1 MPKFTEEQQ
10 RAIDLEG
17 ENILVSAG
25 AGSGKTAVLSERV
38 LRKVMGGVPVNQLL
52 ILTFTKKAASEMKER
67 IRKKLRKANLTHQL
81 ELLDSSFI
89 TTFDA
94 YSMAIV
100 KKYADNLNISSNL
113 EVMDDV
119 ILSLKED
126 EIIDEIFKEYYDKKD
141 INFYKFLDAF
151 TFKDDKEI
159 KTKIKKMVASLDLV
173 LDLDDYLDSYLDN
186 YYQEE
191 NLNGY
196 LKEYLKLIMEKDNY
210 LKKLINDFLG
220 MIDDKYYNKVIDITS
235 NYLASNDY
243 SEIREGLNFK
253 IPNLPKGSEEDVK
266 NLKKEINSK
275 QAELLDLMVYPKEED
290 YITSLKNTY
299 PYVSMLLEI
308 IKKLRARIWEYKTKE
323 NAYTFLDIEKL
334 AIKLVKEFEEVR
346 EELKNSYQEILI
358 DEYQDTN
365 DIQETFISY
374 IAKNNVYMVGDIK
387 QSIYRFRNANPMLF
401 QEKYDNYKV
410 HNGGTVID
418 LSKNFRS
425 RREVINTI
433 NDLFCHIMDQEIGG
447 ANYLDGH
454 AMIFGNLTYENKAYV
469 EDNCDMEILSYST
482 EDKEYET
489 REKEAFLIASDIK
502 KQIASKRLVFDK
514 DKEILREVDYQDIA
528 ILLDRSTDFTLYKQI
543 FEYLGIP
550 ITLWQSENAKAAYD
564 LEIVKNL
571 FLLGKKIYLHE
582 FDTTFKLVYT
592 SLARSF
598 LYSMEDALIY
608 HDLMDNKYQESKLY
622 QDFKELVSDYEILSP
637 ITYFNKILEI
647 TDYTNKLTKIGTVA
661 TYRARIEYFYK
672 MISNLEK
679 KNKTLLEVTDYLE
692 SLCDTDL
699 EVKLSLSKSDSN
711 SVKVMTIHTS
721 KGLEYP
727 LCYFAGF
734 SKKFND
740 SDNKETVFFDRN
752 YGIVIPDIEKTCDL
766 ITKKLVV
773 AKNRQE
779 DISEKIRLFYV
790 ALTRA
795 REKIIIVM
803 PEQEEVKEVED
814 IVAKEERLNYH
825 SFMDMM
831 KSVLLKFSNNITNI
845 KEIEN
850 ISKDYL
856 NRKEIVK
863 EAKGEMKPL
872 LFIDSN
878 YSLEEEET
886 LHFSKETVEK
896 KTIKEIELME
906 YGSHIHELLERC
918 DIENKALPTNITLKE
933 EKLLNDF
940 LNQEFFKIHNNM
952 KIYKEYEFFDYE
964 NNTRLHG
971 KIDLLLVGNDNAII
985 VDYKLQNTRDKAYLK
1000 QLNGYKKVIEKKLS
1014 IPVTCYLYSIIDEK
1028 FIKII

>member
-67 IRKKLRKANLTHQL
+67 IRKKLRKANLTSQL

-235 NYLASNDY
+235 NYLASTDY

-275 QAELLDLMVYPKEED
+275 QAELLDLMVYPKAED

-323 NAYTFLDIEKL
+323 NAYAFLDIEKL

-598 LYSMEDALIY
+598 LYSMKDALIY
-608 HDLMDNKYQESKLY
+608 HDLMDNNYQKSKLY
-622 QDFKELVSDYEILSP
+622 QDFKELVSDYEMLSP

-863 EAKGEMKPL
+863 EAKGEMQPL
-872 LFIDSN
+872 SFIGSN

-918 DIENKALPTNITLKE
+918 DIENKALPNNITLKE

-952 KIYKEYEFFDYE
+952 KVYKEYEFFDYE

-971 KIDLLLVGNDNAII
+971 KIDLLLVGNNNAII
-985 VDYKLQNTRDKAYLK
+985 VDYKLQNTQDRAYLK
-1000 QLNGYKKVIEKKLS
+1000 QLNGYKKVIGKKLS

>member
-67 IRKKLRKANLTHQL
+67 IRKKLRKANLTSQL

-100 KKYADNLNISSNL
+100 KKYADNLNISRNL

-126 EIIDEIFKEYYDKKD
+126 EIIDEIFKEYYDNKD
-141 INFYKFLDAF
+141 ERFYHFLDAF

-159 KTKIKKMVASLDLV
+159 KTKIKKMLASLELV
-173 LDLDDYLDSYLDN
+173 LDLDSYLDN
-186 YYQEE
+186 YLDDYYKKE
-191 NLNGY
+191 NLEKY
-196 LKEYLKLIMEKDNY
+196 LNEYLKLINEKDNY
-210 LKKLINDFLG
+210 LRELINDFLR
-220 MIDDKYYNKVIDITS
+220 MIDDKYHAKVIDITS
-235 NYLASNDY
+235 GYLNSQSY
-243 SEIREGLNFK
+243 KEIKENLEFK
-253 IPNLPKGSEEDVK
+253 IPNLPRGSEEEVK
-266 NLKKEINSK
+266 NLKKTINEK
-275 QAELLDLMVYPKEED
+275 QEELKNLMIYDEEAD
-290 YITSLKNTY
+290 YIKSLENTY

-308 IKKLRARIWEYKTKE
+308 INKLRKKIWEFKTSE

-334 AIKLVKEFEEVR
+334 AIKLVKDYEEVR

-401 QEKYDNYKV
+401 QEKYDNYKI

-425 RREVINTI
+425 RREVIDTI
-433 NDLFCHIMDQEIGG
+433 NNLFCHIMDQDIGG

-454 AMIFGNLTYENKAYV
+454 AMIFGNLTYENAAKV
-469 EDNCDMEILSYST
+469 DDNCDMEILTYNN
-482 EDKEYET
+482 EDKTFET

-550 ITLWQSENAKAAYD
+550 ITLWQSENAKASYD

-571 FLLGKKIYLHE
+571 FLLGKKIYLNE
-582 FDTTFKLVYT
+582 YDTLFKLTYV

-598 LYSMEDALIY
+598 LYSMDDADIY
-608 HDLMDNKYQESKLY
+608 HTIMENKYRDSKLY
-622 QDFKELVSDYEILSP
+622 QDFSKLVKDYEILSP
-637 ITYFNKILEI
+637 VSYFNKILEV
-647 TDYTNKLTKIGTVA
+647 TDYTNKLTKIGKVA
-661 TYRARIEYFYK
+661 VYQSRLEYFYK

-679 KNKTLLEVTDYLE
+679 KNKDLLEVTDYLE
-692 SLCDTDL
+692 SLCNTEL

-752 YGIVIPDIEKTCDL
+752 YGIVIPDLEKDTDL
-766 ITKKLVV
+766 ITKRLVV
-773 AKNRQE
+773 SKNRQE

-803 PEQEEVKEVED
+803 PEQKEIKELKD
-814 IVAKEERLNYH
+814 IVPREERLGYR

-831 KSVLLKFSNNITNI
+831 ISVLAEFSSNVT
-845 KEIEN
+845 KTSEIPD
-850 ISKDYL
+850 ISKAYL

-863 EAKGEMKPL
+863 EAKGEL
-872 LFIDSN
+872 SHITFIKSN
-878 YSLEEEET
+878 YQICEEEQVK
-886 LHFSKETVEK
+886 FSKEAVAK
-896 KTIKEIELME
+896 RTIEELKAME
-906 YGSHIHELLERC
+906 YGTHIHELFERL
-918 DIENKALPTNITLKE
+918 DIKNRILPKNISPRE
-933 EKLLNDF
+933 EKLLTAF
-940 LNQEFFKIHNNM
+940 LEQDFFKDCSDM
-952 KIYKEYEFFDYE
+952 KILKEYEFITCED
-964 NNTRLHG
+964 NTRLHG
-971 KIDLLLVGNDNAII
+971 KIDLLLIGSTSAII
-985 VDYKLQNTRDKAYLK
+985 VDYKLRNVNDKAYLN
-1000 QLNGYKKVIEKKLS
+1000 QLAGYKKVIEKKLS
-1014 IPVTCYLYSIIDEK
+1014 LPVTCYLYSILEGK
-1028 FIKII
+1028 FINII

>member
-38 LRKVMGGVPVNQLL
+38 LRKVMEGVPVNQLL

-67 IRKKLRKANLTHQL
+67 IRKKLRKANLTSQL

-100 KKYADNLNISSNL
+100 KKYADNLNISRNL

-126 EIIDEIFKEYYDKKD
+126 EIIDEIFKEYYDNKD
-141 INFYKFLDAF
+141 ERFYHFLDAF

-159 KTKIKKMVASLDLV
+159 KTKIKKMLASLELL
-173 LDLDDYLDSYLDN
+173 LDLDSYLDSYLR
-186 YYQEE
+186 E
-191 NLNGY
+191 
-196 LKEYLKLIMEKDNY
+196 
-210 LKKLINDFLG
+210 LINDFLR
-220 MIDDKYYNKVIDITS
+220 MIDDKYHAKVIDITS
-235 NYLASNDY
+235 GYLNSQSY
-243 SEIREGLNFK
+243 KEIKENLEFK
-253 IPNLPKGSEEDVK
+253 IPNLPRGSEEEVK
-266 NLKKEINSK
+266 NLKKTINEK
-275 QAELLDLMVYPKEED
+275 QEELKNLMIYDEEAD
-290 YITSLKNTY
+290 YIKSLENTY

-308 IKKLRARIWEYKTKE
+308 INKLRKKILEFKTGE

-334 AIKLVKEFEEVR
+334 AIKLVKDYEEVR

-433 NDLFCHIMDQEIGG
+433 NNLFCHIMDQDIGG

-454 AMIFGNLTYENKAYV
+454 AMIFGNLTYENAAKV
-469 EDNCDMEILSYST
+469 DDNCDMEILTYNN
-482 EDKEYET
+482 EDKTFET

-514 DKEILREVDYQDIA
+514 DKEVLREVDYQDIA
-528 ILLDRSTDFTLYKQI
+528 ILLDRSTDFTLYKQV

-550 ITLWQSENAKAAYD
+550 ITLWQSENAKASYD

-571 FLLGKKIYLHE
+571 FLLGKKIYLNE
-582 FDTTFKLVYT
+582 YDTLFKLTYT

-598 LYSMEDALIY
+598 LYSMDDVDIY
-608 HDLMDNKYQESKLY
+608 HTIMENKYRDNKLY
-622 QDFKELVSDYEILSP
+622 QDFSKLVKDYEILSP
-637 ITYFNKILEI
+637 ISYFNKILEI
-647 TDYTNKLTKIGTVA
+647 TDYTNKLTKIGKVA
-661 TYRARIEYFYK
+661 VYHSRLEYFYK
-672 MISNLEK
+672 MISNLEN
-679 KNKTLLEVTDYLE
+679 KNKDLLEVTDYLE
-692 SLCDTDL
+692 SLCNTEL

-752 YGIVIPDIEKTCDL
+752 YGIVIPDLEKDTDL
-766 ITKKLVV
+766 ITKRLVV

-803 PEQEEVKEVED
+803 PEQEEIKEMKD
-814 IVAKEERLNYH
+814 IVSREERLGYR

-831 KSVLLKFSNNITNI
+831 ISVLEEFSSNVTNI
-845 KEIEN
+845 SEIPD
-850 ISKDYL
+850 ISKAYL

-863 EAKGEMKPL
+863 EAKGELSPIT
-872 LFIDSN
+872 FIKSN
-878 YSLEEEET
+878 YQICEEEQAK
-886 LHFSKETVEK
+886 FSKETVTKRTE
-896 KTIKEIELME
+896 EELQAME
-906 YGSHIHELLERC
+906 YGTHIHELFERL
-918 DIENKALPTNITLKE
+918 DIKNKILPKNISLKE
-933 EKLLNDF
+933 EKLLTAF
-940 LNQEFFKIHNNM
+940 LEQDFFKDCSDM
-952 KIYKEYEFFDYE
+952 KILKEYEFITYE
-964 NNTRLHG
+964 DNTKLHG
-971 KIDLLLVGNDNAII
+971 KIDLLLTGSTSAII
-985 VDYKLQNTRDKAYLK
+985 VDYKLRNVTDKAYLK
-1000 QLNGYKKVIEKKLS
+1000 QLTGYKKVIEKKLS
-1014 IPVTCYLYSIIDEK
+1014 LPVTCYLYSILDSK
-1028 FIKII
+1028 FIRMM

>member
-220 MIDDKYYNKVIDITS
+220 MIDDNYYNKVIDITS
-235 NYLASNDY
+235 NYLASNGY
-243 SEIREGLNFK
+243 SKIREGLNFK

-275 QAELLDLMVYPKEED
+275 QAELLELMVYPKEED

-598 LYSMEDALIY
+598 LYSMKDALIY
-608 HDLMDNKYQESKLY
+608 HDLMDNNYQKSKLY

-872 LFIDSN
+872 SFIDSK

-985 VDYKLQNTRDKAYLK
+985 VDYKLQNTQDKAYLK

>member
-38 LRKVMGGVPVNQLL
+38 LRKVMEGVPVNQLL

-67 IRKKLRKANLTHQL
+67 IRKKLRKANLTSQL

-100 KKYADNLNISSNL
+100 KKYADNLNISRNL

-126 EIIDEIFKEYYDKKD
+126 EIIDEIFKEYYDNKD
-141 INFYKFLDAF
+141 ERFYHFLDAF

-159 KTKIKKMVASLDLV
+159 KTKIKKMLASLELV
-173 LDLDDYLDSYLDN
+173 LDLDSYLDSYLDD
-186 YYQEE
+186 YYKKESLE
-191 NLNGY
+191 KYLN
-196 LKEYLKLIMEKDNY
+196 EYLKLIDEKDSY
-210 LKKLINDFLG
+210 LRELINDFLR
-220 MIDDKYYNKVIDITS
+220 MIDDKYHAKVIDITS
-235 NYLASNDY
+235 GYLNSQSYKKIKENLD
-243 SEIREGLNFK
+243 FK
-253 IPNLPKGSEEDVK
+253 IPNLPRGSEEVK
-266 NLKKEINSK
+266 NLKKTINEK
-275 QAELLDLMVYPKEED
+275 QEELKNLMIYDEEAD
-290 YITSLKNTY
+290 YIKSLENTY
-299 PYVSMLLEI
+299 SYVSMLLEI
-308 IKKLRARIWEYKTKE
+308 INKLRLRVWNFKMSE

-334 AIKLVKEFEEVR
+334 AIKLVKDYEEVR

-425 RREVINTI
+425 RREVIDTI
-433 NDLFCHIMDQEIGG
+433 NNLFCHIMNQDIGG

-454 AMIFGNLTYENKAYV
+454 AMIFGNLTYENAAKV
-469 EDNCDMEILSYST
+469 DDNCDMEILTYNN
-482 EDKEYET
+482 EDKTFET

-514 DKEILREVDYQDIA
+514 DREVLREVDYQDIA
-528 ILLDRSTDFTLYKQI
+528 ILLDRSTDFTLYKQV

-550 ITLWQSENAKAAYD
+550 ITLWQSENAKASYD

-571 FLLGKKIYLHE
+571 FLLGKKIYLNE
-582 FDTTFKLVYT
+582 YDTLFKLTYT

-598 LYSMEDALIY
+598 LYSMDDVDIY
-608 HDLMDNKYQESKLY
+608 HTIMENKYRDSKLY
-622 QDFKELVSDYEILSP
+622 QDFSKLVKDYEIISP
-637 ITYFNKILEI
+637 VNYFNKILEI
-647 TDYTNKLTKIGTVA
+647 TDYTNKLTKVGKVA
-661 TYRARIEYFYK
+661 VYRSRVEYFYK

-679 KNKTLLEVTDYLE
+679 KNKNLLEVTDYLE
-692 SLCDTDL
+692 SLCNTEL

-752 YGIVIPDIEKTCDL
+752 YGIVIPDIEKNTDL
-766 ITKKLVV
+766 ITKRLVV

-803 PEQEEVKEVED
+803 PEQKEIKEMKD
-814 IVAKEERLNYH
+814 IVPLEERLGYR

-831 KSVLLKFSNNITNI
+831 ISVLEEFSSNVTNI
-845 KEIEN
+845 SEIPD
-850 ISKDYL
+850 ISKAYL
-856 NRKEIVK
+856 NRKDIVK
-863 EAKGEMKPL
+863 EAEGELSPIT
-872 LFIDSN
+872 FIKSN
-878 YSLEEEET
+878 YQLSLEEQAK
-886 LHFSKETVEK
+886 FSKETVVK
-896 KTIKEIELME
+896 RTKEELQAME
-906 YGSHIHELLERC
+906 YGTHIHELFEKL
-918 DIENKALPTNITLKE
+918 DIKNKILPENIESSE
-933 EKLLNDF
+933 EKLLTAF
-940 LNQEFFKIHNNM
+940 LEQDFFKNCKAM
-952 KIYKEYEFFDYE
+952 KIVKEYEFITYE
-964 NNTRLHG
+964 DNTKLHG
-971 KIDLLLVGNDNAII
+971 KIDLLLIDTTSAII
-985 VDYKLQNTRDKAYLK
+985 VDYKLRNVTDKAYLK
-1000 QLNGYKKVIEKKLS
+1000 QLTGYKKAIEKKLS
-1014 IPVTCYLYSIIDEK
+1014 LPVTCYLYSILDK
-1028 FIKII
+1028 KIIKVI

>member
-186 YYQEE
+186 YYKEE

-235 NYLASNDY
+235 NYLASTDY

-275 QAELLDLMVYPKEED
+275 QAELLELMVYPKEED
-290 YITSLKNTY
+290 YITSLKSTY

-598 LYSMEDALIY
+598 LYSMKDALIY
-608 HDLMDNKYQESKLY
+608 HDLMDNNYQKSKLY

-647 TDYTNKLTKIGTVA
+647 
-661 TYRARIEYFYK
+661 
-672 MISNLEK
+672 
-679 KNKTLLEVTDYLE
+679 TDYLE

-752 YGIVIPDIEKTCDL
+752 YGIVIPDIEKTCNL

-918 DIENKALPTNITLKE
+918 NIENKVLPTNITLKE

-985 VDYKLQNTRDKAYLK
+985 VDYKLQNTQDRAYLK

>member
-186 YYQEE
+186 YYKEE

-235 NYLASNDY
+235 NYLASTDY

-275 QAELLDLMVYPKEED
+275 QAELLELMVYPKED
-290 YITSLKNTY
+290 YITSLKSTY

-598 LYSMEDALIY
+598 LYSMKDALIY
-608 HDLMDNKYQESKLY
+608 HDLMDNNYQKSKLY

-734 SKKFND
+734 SKRFND

-773 AKNRQE
+773 AKNR
-779 DISEKIRLFYV
+779 RY
-790 ALTRA
+790 
-795 REKIIIVM
+795 
-803 PEQEEVKEVED
+803 
-814 IVAKEERLNYH
+814 
-825 SFMDMM
+825 
-831 KSVLLKFSNNITNI
+831 
-845 KEIEN
+845 
-850 ISKDYL
+850 
-856 NRKEIVK
+856 
-863 EAKGEMKPL
+863 
-872 LFIDSN
+872 
-878 YSLEEEET
+878 
-886 LHFSKETVEK
+886 
-896 KTIKEIELME
+896 
-906 YGSHIHELLERC
+906 
-918 DIENKALPTNITLKE
+918 
-933 EKLLNDF
+933 
-940 LNQEFFKIHNNM
+940 
-952 KIYKEYEFFDYE
+952 
-964 NNTRLHG
+964 
-971 KIDLLLVGNDNAII
+971 
-985 VDYKLQNTRDKAYLK
+985 
-1000 QLNGYKKVIEKKLS
+1000 
-1014 IPVTCYLYSIIDEK
+1014 
-1028 FIKII
+1028 

>member
-38 LRKVMGGVPVNQLL
+38 LRKVMEGVPVNQLL

-67 IRKKLRKANLTHQL
+67 IRKKLRKANLTSQL

-100 KKYADNLNISSNL
+100 KKYADNLNISRNL

-126 EIIDEIFKEYYDKKD
+126 EIIDEIFKEYYDNKD
-141 INFYKFLDAF
+141 ERFYHFLDAF

-159 KTKIKKMVASLDLV
+159 KTKIKKMLASLELV
-173 LDLDDYLDSYLDN
+173 LNLDSYLDSYLDN
-186 YYQEE
+186 YYKKESLE
-191 NLNGY
+191 KYLN
-196 LKEYLKLIMEKDNY
+196 EYLKLIDENDSY
-210 LKKLINDFLG
+210 LRELINDFLR
-220 MIDDKYYNKVIDITS
+220 MIDDKYHAKVIDITS
-235 NYLASNDY
+235 GYLNSQSY
-243 SEIREGLNFK
+243 KEIKENLEFK
-253 IPNLPKGSEEDVK
+253 IPNLPRGSEEEVK
-266 NLKKEINSK
+266 NLKKTINEK
-275 QAELLDLMVYPKEED
+275 QEELKNLMIYDEEAD
-290 YITSLKNTY
+290 YIKSLENTY

-308 IKKLRARIWEYKTKE
+308 INKLRKKIWKFKTVE

-334 AIKLVKEFEEVR
+334 AIKLVKDYEEVR

-401 QEKYDNYKV
+401 QEKYDNYKI

-425 RREVINTI
+425 RREVIDTI
-433 NDLFCHIMDQEIGG
+433 NNLFCHIMDQDIGG

-454 AMIFGNLTYENKAYV
+454 AMIFGNLTYENAAKV
-469 EDNCDMEILSYST
+469 DDNCDMEILTYNN
-482 EDKEYET
+482 EDKTFET

-514 DKEILREVDYQDIA
+514 DREVLREVDYQDIA
-528 ILLDRSTDFTLYKQI
+528 ILLDRSTDFTLYKQV

-550 ITLWQSENAKAAYD
+550 ITLWQSENAKASYD

-571 FLLGKKIYLHE
+571 FLLGKKIYLNE
-582 FDTTFKLVYT
+582 YDTLFKLTYV

-598 LYSMEDALIY
+598 LYSMDDADIY
-608 HDLMDNKYQESKLY
+608 HTIMENKYRDSKLY
-622 QDFKELVSDYEILSP
+622 QDFSKLVKDYEILSP
-637 ITYFNKILEI
+637 ISYFNKILEI
-647 TDYTNKLTKIGTVA
+647 TDYTNKLTKIGKVA
-661 TYRARIEYFYK
+661 VYHSRLEYFYK
-672 MISNLEK
+672 MISNLEN
-679 KNKTLLEVTDYLE
+679 KNKDLLEVTDYLE
-692 SLCDTDL
+692 SLCNTEL

-752 YGIVIPDIEKTCDL
+752 YGIVIPDLEKDTDL
-766 ITKKLVV
+766 ITKRLVV

-803 PEQEEVKEVED
+803 PEQEEIKEMKD
-814 IVAKEERLNYH
+814 IVSREERLGYR

-831 KSVLLKFSNNITNI
+831 ISVLEEFSSNVTNI
-845 KEIEN
+845 SEIPD
-850 ISKDYL
+850 ISKAYL

-863 EAKGEMKPL
+863 EANRELSPIT
-872 LFIDSN
+872 FIKSN
-878 YSLEEEET
+878 YQICEEEQVK
-886 LHFSKETVEK
+886 FSKETVVKRSEEEL
-896 KTIKEIELME
+896 KTME
-906 YGSHIHELLERC
+906 YGTHIHELFERL
-918 DIENKALPTNITLKE
+918 DIKNKVLPKNIGPRE
-933 EKLLNDF
+933 EKLLTAF
-940 LNQEFFKIHNNM
+940 LEQDFFKDCSDM
-952 KIYKEYEFFDYE
+952 KILKEYEFITYE
-964 NNTRLHG
+964 DNTKLHG
-971 KIDLLLVGNDNAII
+971 KIDLLLIGDTSAII
-985 VDYKLQNTRDKAYLK
+985 VDYKLRNVNDRAYLN
-1000 QLNGYKKVIEKKLS
+1000 QLAGYKKVIEKKLS
-1014 IPVTCYLYSIIDEK
+1014 LPVTCYLYSILEEK
-1028 FIKII
+1028 FINII

>member
-126 EIIDEIFKEYYDKKD
+126 EMIDEIFKEYYDKKD

-186 YYQEE
+186 YYKEE

-235 NYLASNDY
+235 NYLASTDY

-275 QAELLDLMVYPKEED
+275 QAELLDFMVYPKEED

-571 FLLGKKIYLHE
+571 FLLGRKIYLHE

-608 HDLMDNKYQESKLY
+608 HDLMDNNYQKSKLY

-790 ALTRA
+790 ALTRT
-795 REKIIIVM
+795 KNYVYILVPLFKQSIF
-803 PEQEEVKEVED
+803 VKE
-814 IVAKEERLNYH
+814 
-825 SFMDMM
+825 
-831 KSVLLKFSNNITNI
+831 LKRI
-845 KEIEN
+845 
-850 ISKDYL
+850 
-856 NRKEIVK
+856 
-863 EAKGEMKPL
+863 
-872 LFIDSN
+872 
-878 YSLEEEET
+878 
-886 LHFSKETVEK
+886 
-896 KTIKEIELME
+896 
-906 YGSHIHELLERC
+906 
-918 DIENKALPTNITLKE
+918 
-933 EKLLNDF
+933 
-940 LNQEFFKIHNNM
+940 
-952 KIYKEYEFFDYE
+952 
-964 NNTRLHG
+964 
-971 KIDLLLVGNDNAII
+971 
-985 VDYKLQNTRDKAYLK
+985 LK
-1000 QLNGYKKVIEKKLS
+1000 QLYKNNL
-1014 IPVTCYLYSIIDEK
+1014 
-1028 FIKII
+1028 

>member
-67 IRKKLRKANLTHQL
+67 IRKKLRKANLTRQL

-186 YYQEE
+186 YYKEE

-235 NYLASNDY
+235 NYLASTDY
-243 SEIREGLNFK
+243 SEIREDLNFK

-275 QAELLDLMVYPKEED
+275 QAELLELMVYPKEED

-308 IKKLRARIWEYKTKE
+308 IKKLRTRIWEYKTKE

-502 KQIASKRLVFDK
+502 NKIINGYPIFGK
-514 DKEILREVDYQDIA
+514 DTKGIRKAKYSDFA
-528 ILLDRSTDFTLYKQI
+528 ILLDSSKSFELYKKI
-543 FEYLGIP
+543 LEYNDIP
-550 ITLWQSENAKAAYD
+550 TS
-564 LEIVKNL
+564 IVKSVNLTDGEVITIIKNIIGFIIKIKDNVIDNEFKKLFISIARSFLFNLDDNIIFDYFLNNNFKDSDIYKISYGITKDLDAISLDEIIDIIIDKYDFYNKL
-571 FLLGKKIYLHE
+571 FLLGDYSSNIIRI
-582 FDTTFKLVYT
+582 DKL
-592 SLARSF
+592 
-598 LYSMEDALIY
+598 
-608 HDLMDNKYQESKLY
+608 K
-622 QDFKELVSDYEILSP
+622 
-637 ITYFNKILEI
+637 EI
-647 TDYTNKLTKIGTVA
+647 TSNLTNLDYDIYKYSEYLENIIESDMK
-661 TYRARIEYFYK
+661 IEYNVTES
-672 MISNLEK
+672 SN
-679 KNKTLLEVTDYLE
+679 NT
-692 SLCDTDL
+692 
-699 EVKLSLSKSDSN
+699 VKI
-711 SVKVMTIHTS
+711 MTIHAS
-721 KGLEYP
+721 KGLEFSV
-727 LCYFAGF
+727 CYYGGLY
-734 SKKFND
+734 SKFNIREAISKFSYD
-740 SDNKETVFFDRN
+740 DKYGIIIPYKDKFLYNTIYHNLSYRN
-752 YGIVIPDIEKTCDL
+752 YVLE
-766 ITKKLVV
+766 
-773 AKNRQE
+773 N
-779 DISEKIRLFYV
+779 ISERIRLFYV

-795 REKIIIVM
+795 KEKMIFIL
-803 PEQEEVKEVED
+803 PENT
-814 IVAKEERLNYH
+814 KEEAGYISDIIDDSIRSKYN
-825 SFMDMM
+825 SFASIM
-831 KSVLLKFSNNITNI
+831 
-845 KEIEN
+845 
-850 ISKDYL
+850 
-856 NRKEIVK
+856 
-863 EAKGEMKPL
+863 
-872 LFIDSN
+872 
-878 YSLEEEET
+878 YSLESITKSYYKNIDINSIDLSKNYNLVKNDNYNKLLGRVEDKLDVQDINIDIQKEEEKS
-886 LHFSKETVEK
+886 FSKKNIHITSKEEQDRLDYGK
-896 KTIKEIELME
+896 KV
-906 YGSHIHELLERC
+906 HELFELTDFHNTSNLTGKNRE
-918 DIENKALPTNITLKE
+918 IITN
-933 EKLLNDF
+933 F
-940 LNQEFFKIHNNM
+940 LDKVNIDNAD
-952 KIYKEYEFFDYE
+952 IYKEYEFIYE
-964 NNTRLHG
+964 EDNTTYHG
-971 KIDLLLVGNDNAII
+971 IIDLMLVYKDNIKII
-985 VDYKLQNTRDKAYLK
+985 DYKLKNISDEAYLK
-1000 QLNGYKKVIEKKLS
+1000 QLNGYKDYIENRFNKPTN
-1014 IPVTCYLYSIIDEK
+1014 IYLYSVTNNTLEK
-1028 FIKII
+1028 I